1 MMGTIRHPCWQWRKF
16 TWKREPERIMS
27 QPTVRA
33 PVVDLR
39 PPDAGDVN
47 VAAVTDLAAVAA
59 ADMTR
64 KVLSGLIRECE
75 RVA

>member
-1 MMGTIRHPCWQWRKF
+1 
-16 TWKREPERIMS
+16 MS
-27 QPTVRA
+27 QPTVRV

-39 PPDAGDVN
+39 PPDADDVS
-47 VAAVTDLAAVAA
+47 VAAVTDLATVAA

-64 KVLSGLIRECE
+64 KVLSGLIYEYE